1 MRFMKLLAIMLAVS
15 IVLSLTASAYADTIL
30 IDPSSGPVGTH
41 VVVTTG
47 EDFILGD
54 SSCTVSSKP
63 SGLISNPTCVLSP
76 IDLGQRASASF
87 TVACAPAG
95 DYTVILTGNPSENQ
109 VSTSFSN
116 EGGSC
121 PVGGVVLPVNTLVL
135 VSPWLAVIG
144 IVGCISTVVVV
155 AKKRHP

>member
-1 MRFMKLLAIMLAVS
+1 MRFMKFLAIMLAVS
-15 IVLSLTASAYADTIL
+15 IVLSLTASAYADTIT
-30 IDPSSGPVGTH
+30 ITPSLGPVGTH

-47 EDFILGD
+47 EDFTLGD
-54 SSCTVSSKP
+54 TSCTVSSKP

-76 IDLGQRASASF
+76 VDLGQSASASF

-95 DYTVILTGNPSENQ
+95 DYTVTLTGNPSENQ

-121 PVGGVVLPVNTLVL
+121 PVGGVVMPANTFAIAA
-135 VSPWLAVIG
+135 PWLAVIG
-144 IVGCISTVVVV
+144 LVGCIGTAVVV
-155 AKKRHP
+155 AKKR